1 MTPRRRTDLARWP
14 EHPVPTTFS
23 VAEVVPEPGAP
34 HRVMLLL
41 GGSESSFLDLEDPA
55 YLEFEYMQHVR
66 AVVDVALPR
75 DRADRP
81 GRFVHLGGAA
91 CALPRALLADR
102 PRSRHLAVELDT
114 ELARLVRA
122 WFDLP
127 RSPMLRIRNAEAR
140 ASVEHLHP
148 GSADVLVR
156 DVFVD
161 AEVPE
166 HVRTVEFVRAA
177 DTALAPDG
185 VYVLN
190 LTDSPGLRRVREEL
204 AALGQV
210 FPEALAVADP
220 AVWKGRRYG
229 NVVLVASHHRL
240 DAAAIDR
247 GLRRLPFPAGV
258 VTGGELAR
266 MRATTPPP
274 YDPPAIA

>member
-1 MTPRRRTDLARWP
+1 M
-14 EHPVPTTFS
+14 
-23 VAEVVPEPGAP
+23 PEPGAP

-41 GGSESSFLDLEDPA
+41 GGSESSFLDLQDPA

-75 DRADRP
+75 DRTDRP

-102 PRSRHLAVELDT
+102 PLSRHLVVELDT

-140 ASVEHLHP
+140 TSVEHLHP

-166 HVRTVEFVRAA
+166 HVRTVEFVRAV

-258 VTGGELAR
+258 VTGGELGR

>member
-1 MTPRRRTDLARWP
+1 M
-14 EHPVPTTFS
+14 PTTFS

-55 YLEFEYMQHVR
+55 HLEFEYMQHVR

-75 DRADRP
+75 GDETRP

-114 ELARLVRA
+114 VLADLVRR

-127 RSPMLRIRNAEAR
+127 RSPSLRIRNAEAR
-140 ASVEHLHP
+140 SSVEHLYP

-166 HVRTVEFVRAA
+166 HLRTEQFVQSA
-177 DTALAPDG
+177 DAALAPRG

-204 AALGQV
+204 AALAAV
-210 FPEALAVADP
+210 FDHLLAVVDP

-229 NVVLVASHHRL
+229 NVVLVAAHHPL
-240 DAAAIDR
+240 DAAAVDR
-247 GLRRLPFPAGV
+247 GLRRLPFPAV
-258 VTGGELAR
+258 VVGPGELAR
-266 MRATTPPP
+266 LGRTATAPQ
-274 YDPPAIA
+274 DPPAIS